1 MNDKAYR
8 SNKKIMLALVVIGWV
23 IGIVVYAVLWVR
35 DGEPNM
41 VFFNTLVSVG
51 MAFSVFT
58 IIRNRRKVAEIRRA
72 EQVED
77 AEPKDDESPN

>member
-1 MNDKAYR
+1 MNAKAYR

-41 VFFNTLVSVG
+41 VFFNTLVSFG

-77 AEPKDDESPN
+77 AERKDDESPN